1 MHSTEDDIFFVCL
14 CQNEVIFG
22 LDSRLVSCMTTQ
34 RAIGGTGILIKA
46 LVSLTISRIGDKC
59 RWGKNTRVH
68 DLFQFDCVNSDCT
81 GDADSH
87 ADLIGLQ

>member
-1 MHSTEDDIFFVCL
+1 
-14 CQNEVIFG
+14 
-22 LDSRLVSCMTTQ
+22 MTTH

-87 ADLIGLQ
+87 ADLIGLQLPESHSIDADIARQAWFCEK